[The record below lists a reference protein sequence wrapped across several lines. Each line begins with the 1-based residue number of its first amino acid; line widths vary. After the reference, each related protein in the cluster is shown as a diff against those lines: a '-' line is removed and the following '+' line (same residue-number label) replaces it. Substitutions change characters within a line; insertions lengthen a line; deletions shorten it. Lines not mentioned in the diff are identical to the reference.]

1 MGGDL
6 PASMSA
12 PLRIAVLGCGYVGA
26 EFARQARA
34 AGHDVLGVVR
44 SIDSRDRLRA
54 EGLAAEAFDLFAG
67 DWSALPA
74 AFDVVVYAAST
85 GGGGPEAYALAYD
98 VGVKRALAW
107 AAAVGAQTF
116 VFTSSTGV
124 YRQDDG
130 RIVDEESV
138 VGGAPTADAILGGER
153 AVLNSGFAKA
163 RVLRFGGLYGPGR
176 HHLVDQLRRGEHVI
190 GGRVDHYINYLH
202 RDDAASA
209 LLAALV
215 AGPDGARVYNVGDG
229 CPVTKEALARW
240 IAKRLGQPAPVFDP
254 SASAGPRVAKGGR
267 TQPSRIVATGRIR
280 AELGWKPALA
290 DVFAG
295 LAPFLG

>member
-1 MGGDL
+1 
-6 PASMSA
+6 MSA
-12 PLRIAVLGCGYVGA
+12 PLKIAVLGCGYVGA

-34 AGHDVLGVVR
+34 AGHEVLGVVR
-44 SIDSRDRLRA
+44 SEASRDKLRT
-54 EGLAAEAFDLFAG
+54 EGLAAEAFDLYAG
-67 DWSALPA
+67 DWALLPGR
-74 AFDVVVYAAST
+74 FDAVVYAAST

-98 VGVKRALAW
+98 TGVRRALAW
-107 AAAVGAQTF
+107 ARDVGAQNF

-130 RIVDEESV
+130 RIVDEDSV

-153 AVLNSGFAKA
+153 AVLSSGLANA

-176 HHLVDQLRRGEHVI
+176 HHLVDQLRRGENVI

-209 LLAALV
+209 VLAALV
-215 AGPDGARVYNVGDG
+215 GGPVGARVYNVADG
-229 CPVTKEALARW
+229 RPVTKEALARW
-240 IAKRLGQPAPVFDP
+240 IAERLGQGAPVFDP
-254 SASAGPRVAKGGR
+254 AAPAGPRVAKGGR

-280 AELGWKPALA
+280 TELGWKPAFA

>member
-1 MGGDL
+1 WALL
-6 PASMSA
+6 PK
-12 PLRIAVLGCGYVGA
+12 
-26 EFARQARA
+26 Q
-34 AGHDVLGVVR
+34 
-44 SIDSRDRLRA
+44 
-54 EGLAAEAFDLFAG
+54 FDA
-67 DWSALPA
+67 
-74 AFDVVVYAAST
+74 VVYAAST

-107 AAAVGAQTF
+107 AREVGAQAF

-153 AVLNSGFAKA
+153 AVLSSGFAKA

-176 HHLVDQLRRGEHVI
+176 HHMVDQLRRGDHVI

-202 RDDAASA
+202 RDDAASSV
-209 LLAALV
+209 LSALV
-215 AGPDGARVYNVGDG
+215 AGPSGARVYNVGDG
-229 CPVTKEALARW
+229 HPVTKEVLARW
-240 IAKRLGQPAPVFDP
+240 IAERLGQSAPVFDP
-254 SASAGPRVAKGGR
+254 SAPAGPRVAKGGR

-280 AELGWKPALA
+280 SELGWKPVFA

>member
-1 MGGDL
+1 MK
-6 PASMSA
+6 
-12 PLRIAVLGCGYVGA
+12 IAVLGCGYVGA
-26 EFARQARA
+26 EFARQAKA
-34 AGHDVLGVVR
+34 AGHEVLGIVR
-44 SIDSRDRLRA
+44 SEASRDKLRA
-54 EGLAAEAFDLFAG
+54 EGLVAEAFDLYAG
-67 DWSALPA
+67 DWARLPKQ
-74 AFDVVVYAAST
+74 FDAVVYAAST

-107 AAAVGAQTF
+107 ARGVGAQAF
-116 VFTSSTGV
+116 AFTSSTGV

-130 RIVDEESV
+130 TLVDEESV

-153 AVLNSGFAKA
+153 AVLSCGFTKA

-176 HHLVDQLRRGEHVI
+176 HHMVDQLRRGESVI

-202 RDDAASA
+202 RDDAASSV
-209 LLAALV
+209 LAALV
-215 AGPDGARVYNVGDG
+215 GGPAGARVYNVGDG

-240 IAKRLGQPAPVFDP
+240 IAERLGQSAPVFDP
-254 SASAGPRVAKGGR
+254 SAPAGPRVAKGGR

-280 AELGWKPALA
+280 AELCWKPDFA
-290 DVFAG
+290 DVFKG

>member
-1 MGGDL
+1 MK
-6 PASMSA
+6 
-12 PLRIAVLGCGYVGA
+12 IAVLGCGYVGA
-26 EFARQARA
+26 EFARQAKT
-34 AGHDVLGVVR
+34 AGHEVLGVVR
-44 SIDSRDRLRA
+44 SEASRDKLRA
-54 EGLAAEAFDLFAG
+54 EGLAAEAFDLYAG
-67 DWSALPA
+67 DWAMLPKQ
-74 AFDVVVYAAST
+74 FDAVVYAAST

-107 AAAVGAQTF
+107 ARGVGAEAF
-116 VFTSSTGV
+116 AFTSSTGV

-130 RIVDEESV
+130 TLVDEESI

-153 AVLNSGFAKA
+153 AVLSSGFTKA

-176 HHLVDQLRRGEHVI
+176 HHMVDQLRRGESVI

-202 RDDAASA
+202 RDDAASSV
-209 LLAALV
+209 LAALV
-215 AGPDGARVYNVGDG
+215 GGPAGARVYNVGDG

-240 IAKRLGQPAPVFDP
+240 IAERLGQSAPVFDP
-254 SASAGPRVAKGGR
+254 SAPAGPRVAKGGR

-280 AELGWKPALA
+280 AELGWKPAFA

>member
-1 MGGDL
+1 MK
-6 PASMSA
+6 
-12 PLRIAVLGCGYVGA
+12 IAVLGCGYVGA
-26 EFARQARA
+26 EFARQAKA
-34 AGHDVLGVVR
+34 AGHEVLGIVR
-44 SIDSRDRLRA
+44 SEASRDKLRA
-54 EGLAAEAFDLFAG
+54 EGLVAEAFDLYAG
-67 DWSALPA
+67 DWARLPKQ
-74 AFDVVVYAAST
+74 FDAVVYAAST

-107 AAAVGAQTF
+107 ARGVGAQAF
-116 VFTSSTGV
+116 AFTSSTGV

-130 RIVDEESV
+130 TLVDDESV

-153 AVLNSGFAKA
+153 AVLASGFAKA

-176 HHLVDQLRRGEHVI
+176 HHLVDQLRRGENVI

-202 RDDAASA
+202 RDDAASSV
-209 LLAALV
+209 LAALV
-215 AGPDGARVYNVGDG
+215 GGPAGARVYNVGDG

-240 IAKRLGQPAPVFDP
+240 IAERLGQSAPVFDP
-254 SASAGPRVAKGGR
+254 SAPAGPRVAKGGR

-280 AELGWKPALA
+280 EELGWKPAFA

>member
-1 MGGDL
+1 MK
-6 PASMSA
+6 
-12 PLRIAVLGCGYVGA
+12 IAVLGCGYVGA
-26 EFARQARA
+26 EFARQAKA
-34 AGHDVLGVVR
+34 AGHEVLGVVR
-44 SIDSRDRLRA
+44 SEASRDKLRA
-54 EGLAAEAFDLFAG
+54 EGLAAEAFDLYAG
-67 DWSALPA
+67 DWALLPKQ
-74 AFDVVVYAAST
+74 FDAVVYAAST

-107 AAAVGAQTF
+107 ARDVGAQAF

-130 RIVDEESV
+130 TLVDEESV

-153 AVLNSGFAKA
+153 AVLSSGFGKA

-176 HHLVDQLRRGEHVI
+176 HHLVDQLRRGERVI

-202 RDDAASA
+202 RDDAASSV
-209 LLAALV
+209 LAALGG
-215 AGPDGARVYNVGDG
+215 GPAGARVYNVGDG

-240 IAKRLGQPAPVFDP
+240 IAERLGQSAPVFDP
-254 SASAGPRVAKGGR
+254 SAPAGPRVAKGGR

-280 AELGWKPALA
+280 AELGWKPAFA

>member
-1 MGGDL
+1 MK
-6 PASMSA
+6 
-12 PLRIAVLGCGYVGA
+12 IAVLGCGYVSA
-26 EFARQARA
+26 EFARQAKA
-34 AGHDVLGVVR
+34 AGHEVLGVVR
-44 SIDSRDRLRA
+44 SEASRDKLRA
-54 EGLAAEAFDLFAG
+54 EGLAAEAFDLYAG
-67 DWSALPA
+67 DWALLPKR
-74 AFDVVVYAAST
+74 FDAVVYAAST

-107 AAAVGAQTF
+107 ARAVGAQAF

-130 RIVDEESV
+130 RIVDEDSV

-153 AVLNSGFAKA
+153 AVLSSGFAKA

-176 HHLVDQLRRGEHVI
+176 HHMVDQLRRGENII

-202 RDDAASA
+202 RDDAASSV
-209 LLAALV
+209 LAALV
-215 AGPDGARVYNVGDG
+215 AGPAGARVYNVGDG
-229 CPVTKEALARW
+229 CPVTKEALACW
-240 IAKRLGQPAPVFDP
+240 IAERLGQATPVFDP
-254 SASAGPRVAKGGR
+254 SAPAGPRVAKGGR

-280 AELGWKPALA
+280 AELGWNPVFP
-290 DVFAG
+290 DVFSG

>member
-1 MGGDL
+1 MK
-6 PASMSA
+6 
-12 PLRIAVLGCGYVGA
+12 IAVLGCGYVGA
-26 EFARQARA
+26 EFARQAKA
-34 AGHDVLGVVR
+34 AGHEVLGVVR
-44 SIDSRDRLRA
+44 SEASRDKLRA
-54 EGLAAEAFDLFAG
+54 EGISSEAFDLYAG
-67 DWSALPA
+67 DWALLPKQ
-74 AFDVVVYAAST
+74 FDAVVYAAST

-107 AAAVGAQTF
+107 AGAARAQAF

-138 VGGAPTADAILGGER
+138 VGGAPTADAILGGEG
-153 AVLNSGFAKA
+153 AVLSAGFARA

-176 HHLVDQLRRGEHVI
+176 HHLVDQLRRGENVI
-190 GGRVDHYINYLH
+190 GGRVDHFINYLH
-202 RDDAASA
+202 RDDAASSV
-209 LLAALV
+209 LAALV
-215 AGPDGARVYNVGDG
+215 GGPLGPRVYNVGDG

-240 IAKRLGQPAPVFDP
+240 IAERLGQPAPVFDP
-254 SASAGPRVAKGGR
+254 TAPAGPRVAKGGR

-280 AELGWKPALA
+280 DELGWKPAFA

>member
-1 MGGDL
+1 MK
-6 PASMSA
+6 
-12 PLRIAVLGCGYVGA
+12 IVVLGCGYVGA
-26 EFARQARA
+26 EFARQAKA
-34 AGHDVLGVVR
+34 DGHEVLGVVR
-44 SIDSRDRLRA
+44 SEASRDKLRA
-54 EGLAAEAFDLFAG
+54 EGLAAEAFDLYAG
-67 DWSALPA
+67 DWARLPGQ
-74 AFDVVVYAAST
+74 FDAVVYAAST

-107 AAAVGAQTF
+107 ARDVGAQAF

-130 RIVDEESV
+130 TLVDEESV

-153 AVLNSGFAKA
+153 AVLSSGFAKA

-176 HHLVDQLRRGEHVI
+176 HHLVDQLRRGERVI

-202 RDDAASA
+202 RDDAASSV
-209 LLAALV
+209 LAALV
-215 AGPDGARVYNVGDG
+215 GGPAGARVYNVGDG

-240 IAKRLGQPAPVFDP
+240 IAERLGQSAPVFDP
-254 SASAGPRVAKGGR
+254 SAPAGPRVAKGGR

-280 AELGWKPALA
+280 AELGWKPAFA

>member
-1 MGGDL
+1 MK
-6 PASMSA
+6 
-12 PLRIAVLGCGYVGA
+12 IAILGCGYVGA
-26 EFARQARA
+26 EFARQAKA
-34 AGHDVLGVVR
+34 AGHEVLGVVR
-44 SIDSRDRLRA
+44 SEASRDKLRGKGIA
-54 EGLAAEAFDLFAG
+54 SEAFDLYAG
-67 DWSALPA
+67 DWTLLPKQ
-74 AFDVVVYAAST
+74 FDAVVYAAST

-107 AAAVGAQTF
+107 AAAVGAQAF

-153 AVLNSGFAKA
+153 AVLHSGFAKA

-176 HHLVDQLRRGEHVI
+176 HHMVDQLRRGDNVI

-202 RDDAASA
+202 RDDAASSI
-209 LLAALV
+209 LAALV
-215 AGPDGARVYNVGDG
+215 GGPAAARVYNVCDG
-229 CPVTKEALARW
+229 HPVTKEALARW
-240 IAKRLGQPAPVFDP
+240 IAERLGQSAPVFDP
-254 SASAGPRVAKGGR
+254 SAPAGPRVAKGGR

-280 AELGWKPALA
+280 SELGWKPAFA

-295 LAPFLG
+295 LPPFLG

>member
-1 MGGDL
+1 MK
-6 PASMSA
+6 
-12 PLRIAVLGCGYVGA
+12 IAVMGCGYVGA
-26 EFARQARA
+26 EFARQAKA
-34 AGHDVLGVVR
+34 AGHEVLGVVR
-44 SIDSRDRLRA
+44 SEASRDKLRG
-54 EGLAAEAFDLFAG
+54 EGIAAEAFDLYAG
-67 DWSALPA
+67 EWAFLPKQ
-74 AFDVVVYAAST
+74 FDAVVYAAST

-107 AAAVGAQTF
+107 AAAVGAQAF

-153 AVLNSGFAKA
+153 AVLSSAFAKA

-190 GGRVDHYINYLH
+190 GGRVDHHINYLH
-202 RDDAASA
+202 RDDAASSI
-209 LLAALV
+209 LAAIL
-215 AGPDGARVYNVGDG
+215 AGPSGARVYNVGDG
-229 CPVTKEALARW
+229 CPVTKQALACW
-240 IAKRLGQPAPVFDP
+240 IAERLGQASPVFDP
-254 SASAGPRVAKGGR
+254 SAPAGPRFAKGGR

-280 AELGWKPALA
+280 AELGWKPAFT

>member
-1 MGGDL
+1 
-6 PASMSA
+6 
-12 PLRIAVLGCGYVGA
+12 
-26 EFARQARA
+26 
-34 AGHDVLGVVR
+34 VR

-190 GGRVDHYINYLH
+190 GGRIDHYINYLH

-240 IAKRLGQPAPVFDP
+240 IAERLGQPAPVFDP
-254 SASAGPRVAKGGR
+254 SAPAGPRVAKGGR

>member
-1 MGGDL
+1 MK
-6 PASMSA
+6 
-12 PLRIAVLGCGYVGA
+12 IAVLGCGYVGA
-26 EFARQARA
+26 EFARQAKA
-34 AGHDVLGVVR
+34 AGHEVLGVVR
-44 SIDSRDRLRA
+44 SEASRDKLRA
-54 EGLAAEAFDLFAG
+54 EGIGAEAFDLYAG
-67 DWSALPA
+67 EWALLPKQ
-74 AFDVVVYAAST
+74 FDAVVYAAST

-98 VGVKRALAW
+98 VGVRRALAW
-107 AAAVGAQTF
+107 AREVGAQAF

-153 AVLNSGFAKA
+153 AVLSSGFAKA

-176 HHLVDQLRRGEHVI
+176 HHMVDQLRRGDHVI

-202 RDDAASA
+202 RDDAASSI
-209 LLAALV
+209 LAALV
-215 AGPDGARVYNVGDG
+215 AGPSGARVYNVGDG
-229 CPVTKEALARW
+229 HPVTKEALARW
-240 IAKRLGQPAPVFDP
+240 IAERLGQPAPVFDP
-254 SASAGPRVAKGGR
+254 NAPAGPRVAKGGR

-280 AELGWKPALA
+280 SELSWKPAFV
-290 DVFAG
+290 DVFTG

>member
-1 MGGDL
+1 MK
-6 PASMSA
+6 
-12 PLRIAVLGCGYVGA
+12 IAVLGCGYVGA
-26 EFARQARA
+26 EFARQAKT
-34 AGHDVLGVVR
+34 AGHEVLGVVR
-44 SIDSRDRLRA
+44 SEASRDKLRA
-54 EGLAAEAFDLFAG
+54 EGLAAEAFDLYAG
-67 DWSALPA
+67 DWAMLPKQ
-74 AFDVVVYAAST
+74 FDAVVYAAST

-107 AAAVGAQTF
+107 ARGVGAEAF
-116 VFTSSTGV
+116 AFTSSTGV

-130 RIVDEESV
+130 TLVDEESI

-153 AVLNSGFAKA
+153 AVLSSGFTKA

-176 HHLVDQLRRGEHVI
+176 HHMVDQLRRGESVI

-202 RDDAASA
+202 RDDAASSV
-209 LLAALV
+209 LAALV
-215 AGPDGARVYNVGDG
+215 GGPAGARVYNVGDG

-240 IAKRLGQPAPVFDP
+240 IAERLGQSAPVFDP
-254 SASAGPRVAKGGR
+254 SAPAGPRVAKGGR

-280 AELGWKPALA
+280 AELGWKPAFA

-295 LAPFLG
+295 LAPFVG

>member
-1 MGGDL
+1 MKV
-6 PASMSA
+6 
-12 PLRIAVLGCGYVGA
+12 AVLGCGYVGA
-26 EFARQARA
+26 EFARQAKA
-34 AGHDVLGVVR
+34 VGHDVLGVVR
-44 SIDSRDRLRA
+44 SEASRDKLRA
-54 EGLAAEAFDLFAG
+54 EGIGAEAFDLYAG
-67 DWSALPA
+67 DWALLPKS
-74 AFDVVVYAAST
+74 FDAVVYAAST

-107 AAAVGAQTF
+107 ARDVGAQAF

-153 AVLNSGFAKA
+153 AVLSSGFAKA

-176 HHLVDQLRRGEHVI
+176 HHLVDQLRRGDRVI

-202 RDDAASA
+202 RDDAASSV
-209 LLAALV
+209 LAAVV
-215 AGPDGARVYNVGDG
+215 AGPAGARVYNVCDG
-229 CPVTKEALARW
+229 NPVTKEALARW
-240 IAKRLGQPAPVFDP
+240 IAERLGQPAPVFDP
-254 SASAGPRVAKGGR
+254 SAPAGPRVAKGGR

-280 AELGWKPALA
+280 AELAWNPAFA

-295 LAPFLG
+295 LTPFLG

>member
-1 MGGDL
+1 MKV
-6 PASMSA
+6 
-12 PLRIAVLGCGYVGA
+12 AVLGCGYVGA
-26 EFARQARA
+26 EFARQAKA
-34 AGHDVLGVVR
+34 AGHEVLGVVR
-44 SIDSRDRLRA
+44 SEASRDKLRA
-54 EGLAAEAFDLFAG
+54 EGLAAEAFDLHAG
-67 DWSALPA
+67 DWAMLPKQ
-74 AFDVVVYAAST
+74 FDAVVYAAST

-107 AAAVGAQTF
+107 ARDVGAQAF
-116 VFTSSTGV
+116 AFTSSTGV

-130 RIVDEESV
+130 SLVDEESI

-153 AVLNSGFAKA
+153 AVLSSGFAKA

-176 HHLVDQLRRGEHVI
+176 HHMVDQLRRGENVI

-202 RDDAASA
+202 RDDAASSV
-209 LLAALV
+209 LAALV
-215 AGPDGARVYNVGDG
+215 GGPAGARVYNVGDG

-240 IAKRLGQPAPVFDP
+240 IAERLGQSAPVFDP
-254 SASAGPRVAKGGR
+254 SAPAGPRVAKGGR

-280 AELGWKPALA
+280 AELGWKPAFT

-295 LAPFLG
+295 LAPFLA

>member
-1 MGGDL
+1 MK
-6 PASMSA
+6 
-12 PLRIAVLGCGYVGA
+12 IAVLGCGYVGA
-26 EFARQARA
+26 EFARQAKTS
-34 AGHDVLGVVR
+34 GHEVLGVVR
-44 SIDSRDRLRA
+44 SEASRDKLRA
-54 EGLAAEAFDLFAG
+54 EGLVAEAFDLYAG
-67 DWSALPA
+67 DWARLPKQ
-74 AFDVVVYAAST
+74 FDAVVYAAST

-107 AAAVGAQTF
+107 ARGVGAQAF
-116 VFTSSTGV
+116 AFTSSTGV

-130 RIVDEESV
+130 TLVDEESV

-153 AVLNSGFAKA
+153 AVLASGFAKA

-176 HHLVDQLRRGEHVI
+176 HHLVDQLRRGENVI

-202 RDDAASA
+202 RDDAASSV
-209 LLAALV
+209 LAALV
-215 AGPDGARVYNVGDG
+215 GGPAGARVYNVGDG

-240 IAKRLGQPAPVFDP
+240 IAERLGQSAPVFDP
-254 SASAGPRVAKGGR
+254 SAPAGPRVAKGGR

-280 AELGWKPALA
+280 AELGWKPAFA

>member
-1 MGGDL
+1 MK
-6 PASMSA
+6 
-12 PLRIAVLGCGYVGA
+12 IAVLGCGYVGA
-26 EFARQARA
+26 EFARQAEA
-34 AGHDVLGVVR
+34 AGHEVLGVVR
-44 SIDSRDRLRA
+44 SEASRDKLRA
-54 EGLAAEAFDLFAG
+54 EGLAAEAFDLYAG
-67 DWSALPA
+67 DWSLLPGP
-74 AFDVVVYAAST
+74 FDAVVYAAST

-107 AAAVGAQTF
+107 ARDVGAKAF

-130 RIVDEESV
+130 RLVDEESV

-153 AVLNSGFAKA
+153 AVLSSGFAKA

-176 HHLVDQLRRGEHVI
+176 HHMVDQLRRGDSVI

-202 RDDAASA
+202 RDDAASSV
-209 LLAALV
+209 LAALV
-215 AGPDGARVYNVGDG
+215 GGPAGARVYNVGDG

-240 IAKRLGQPAPVFDP
+240 IAARLGRPAPVFDP
-254 SASAGPRVAKGGR
+254 SAPAGPRVAKGGR

-280 AELGWKPALA
+280 AELGWSPVFI

-295 LAPFLG
+295 LIPFLG